1 MTAYIEKP
9 YMFEDIKKLYTDKV
23 GKTESMYTIVLFG
36 CSVEDLLA
44 YTEEKN
50 QTSTNIK
57 DSYRRARA
65 KTAYYNLKQYAETI
79 KAEADDLQNTQNK
92 NKQNKLNKLNKLI
105 IMDVESDLF
114 NIYSIGKRNI
124 DLLES
129 YGCQSIWVRCTD
141 HINTAELYDYLESDK
156 YYNVFR
162 IKNSSIRY
170 VRLGLTKKRVMDEYE
185 SKTLDVPSYINTQI
199 GSAKYLAYGV
209 SSKLAALITDKDAI
223 SRAYDVMNRD
233 VSDADAVSYISRMEK
248 SDILDRLD
256 EDLALMQNPKTM
268 DRVLFKKD
276 FIGPNIAKLQR
287 IYIDDR
293 IADKFYNMCRTKSI
307 GISFDVITIDHNVKD
322 FIEGRELRLMAEYG
336 GIIGITYY

>member
-1 MTAYIEKP
+1 MATYIEKS
-9 YMFEDIKKLYTDKV
+9 YMFEDIKKLYAGKV
-23 GKTESMYTIVLFG
+23 GKTESMYTVVLFG

-50 QTSTNIK
+50 QTSSNIK

-65 KTAYYNLKQYAETI
+65 KTAYYNLKLYAETI
-79 KAEADDLQNTQNK
+79 KAEADYLQNK
-92 NKQNKLNKLNKLI
+92 NKQNKLNKLI
-105 IMDVESDLF
+105 MMDVESNLF
-114 NIYSIGKRNI
+114 DIYSIGKHNV

-129 YGCQSIWVRCTD
+129 YGCQNIWVRCTD
-141 HINTAELYDYLESDK
+141 HFDTGELYDYLESDK
-156 YYNVFR
+156 YYNIFR

-170 VRLGLTKKRVMDEYE
+170 VRLGLAKKRVMDEYE

-209 SSKLAALITDKDAI
+209 SSKLAALIADKNA
-223 SRAYDVMNRD
+223 SGRAYIIMNHD
-233 VSDADAVSYISRMEK
+233 VSDADAIFYISRMEK

-256 EDLALMQNPKTM
+256 DDLALMQNPKTM
-268 DRVLFKKD
+268 DRILFKKD

-293 IADKFYNMCRTKSI
+293 MVDKFYNMCRTKSI
-307 GISFDVITIDHNVKD
+307 GISFEVITIDHNVKD
-322 FIEGRELRLMAEYG
+322 FIEGRELRLMAEFG
-336 GIIGITYY
+336 GVIGITYY